1 MGEKKEQHFVLWL
14 DAANILRYQGILGN
28 ILSTS
33 RSLDPIRVGD
43 GHSAQVFN
51 VRVLNPES
59 NTETIQGTRDL
70 VAKVYD
76 PLYLDDHGG
85 YFNPFLCVDKHY
97 THEAQTYRVLSDL
110 QGDLIPRFYGS
121 YSTDINCQD
130 IGDDAE
136 TNEMCS
142 RTVRLILIE
151 HIPGKSMLQAGP
163 SNFPQRD
170 RQQIMKSVI
179 EFESES
185 YRRDILL
192 TDLSPRNVMMVPP
205 GSRRQCNLVFL
216 DFAGALFGRKLDEPL
231 LAGREFFLGQ
241 YISPILRWKKGMK
254 LEFDDWIDWEW
265 ADWVDAEFAHTAHTI
280 TPAIRERY
288 SKK

>member
-1 MGEKKEQHFVLWL
+1 MGEKKEQHSVLWL
-14 DAANILRYQGILGN
+14 DAANILRYQGILSN
-28 ILSTS
+28 ILST
-33 RSLDPIRVGD
+33 L
-43 GHSAQVFN
+43 SAQVFN
-51 VRVLNPES
+51 VCVLKPES
-59 NTETIQGTRDL
+59 NTETFQGTRNL

-76 PLYLDDHGG
+76 PLYLNDHGG
-85 YFNPFLCVDKHY
+85 YLNPFLCVDKHY

-151 HIPGKSMLQAGP
+151 HVPGKSILQAGP
-163 SNFPQRD
+163 GNFPPRD
-170 RQQIMKSVI
+170 RQQIMESVI
-179 EFESES
+179 EFESEV

-216 DFAGALFGRKLDEPL
+216 DLAGALFGRKLDEPL

-280 TPAIRERY
+280 TPALRERY